1 MDPRRFPPATE
12 YFVPPQVLSETWLC
26 TIRLP
31 DAVTSIPFMQSP
43 TVFPWMTLLELV
55 VRMPEP
61 EQ

>member
-1 MDPRRFPPATE
+1 
-12 YFVPPQVLSETWLC
+12 LC